1 MQVPIPLRSNPGA
14 FSYLGE
20 PRVINGYA
28 ETTGK
33 DSKTVSALLPHNGL
47 TAFGLETAG
56 ECRGGIYIE
65 DASAV
70 YTVNGGQCYKHIS
83 DGTWTSLGAI
93 GGSGFVRFVQND
105 APTPQTIALTSAAPF
120 VIESDN
126 LQYLDY
132 DFSPVDVAFH
142 FGRFIYPLSDG
153 KFWWTDINSTNVDGL
168 SFASAEADPDGLV
181 ACASLDDLYLI
192 GTKTTEI
199 WTVTTNADLPFQ
211 KVGGTFLR
219 IGTYAKATVQEFN
232 NALAWVG
239 HDHVVYAVRGYT
251 ATPISNNE
259 VSRLIQ
265 NDANRSS
272 IIAWTYQ
279 IGENKFYC
287 LKGTDWCREYNA
299 KTGFWSDRESGIG
312 DKWRV
317 QHSFEA
323 FGKTIF
329 GDGIT
334 GKLFVAEGYQEDGD
348 EMLWGFDTQIIH
360 STPDELLFNA
370 ISLDLQ
376 GGVGDNTTLDPKLML
391 SWSDDEGANYTP
403 ERQHALGA
411 KGKPNTRVVSRR
423 MGKCTSKGRTYRV
436 RISDPVARSI
446 SSIDIDAQRVPQ

>member
-1 MQVPIPLRSNPGA
+1 V
-14 FSYLGE
+14 
-20 PRVINGYA
+20 VNGYA
-28 ETTGK
+28 EVGGE
-33 DSKTVSALLPHNGL
+33 DNKTITALLPHAGL
-47 TAFGLETAG
+47 TAFGDEMAG

-105 APTPQTIALTSAAPF
+105 APTPQTVALTSSAPF
-120 VIESDN
+120 LIESGG

-132 DFSPVDVAFH
+132 DFSPIDVAFH
-142 FGRFIYPLSDG
+142 KGRFVYPLADG
-153 KFWWTDINSTNVDGL
+153 TFWWTGINSTDVDGL
-168 SFASAEADPDGLV
+168 AFASAEADPDGLV

-199 WTVTTNADLPFQ
+199 WTVTTSDDLPFQ

-219 IGTYAKATVQEFN
+219 IGCAAKATVQEFN

-251 ATPISNNE
+251 STPISNNE

-265 NDANRSS
+265 NDPNRSGLV
-272 IIAWTYQ
+272 AWTYQ

-299 KTGFWSDRESGIG
+299 KTGFWVNRESGIG
-312 DKWRV
+312 DRWRV

-329 GDGIT
+329 GDGLT
-334 GKLFVAEGYQEDGD
+334 GKLFVAEGYEEDG
-348 EMLWGFDTQIIH
+348 EELLWGFDTPIVH
-360 STPDELLFNA
+360 STPDGLVFNSIA
-370 ISLDLQ
+370 LDMQ
-376 GGVGDNTTLDPKLML
+376 GGVGDNTTLDPKVML
-391 SWSDDEGANYTP
+391 SWSDDEGANFTP
-403 ERQHALGA
+403 ERQISLGA
-411 KGKPNTRVVSRR
+411 KGKRNTRVVSRR
-423 MGKCTSKGRTYRV
+423 LGRCGPKGRTFRV
-436 RISDPVARSI
+436 MISDPVGRSI
-446 SSIDIDAQRVPQ
+446 SSIDVKAEPVPLS